1 MIKVRNIHKSFD
13 DIEVLKGIDLDV
25 NDGETIAIIGP
36 SGSGKSTFLRCLNL
50 LEVPQKGTVEIG
62 EHFYD
67 SEHLKK
73 ENFLEIRRATA
84 MVFQDYHLF
93 ENKNVIKNITLPLTT
108 VKKMHKD
115 EANQIAEEL
124 LDRVGLLDKKDM
136 RPSELSGG
144 QQQRVA
150 IARALALKPEIILF
164 DEPTSALDP
173 ELVQEVLDVIKE
185 IAKENMTSII
195 VTHEMSFARD
205 VADRVIFMDGGYIVE
220 QGNAREV
227 ITNPQQER
235 TKKFLGRILNNK

>member
-1 MIKVRNIHKSFD
+1 MIKVRNIHKSFG
-13 DIEVLKGIDLDV
+13 DIEVLKGIDLDM
-25 NDGETIAIIGP
+25 NDGETVAIIGP

-62 EHFYD
+62 KHYYD

-73 ENFLEIRRATA
+73 ENYLDIRRATA

-93 ENKNVIKNITLPLTT
+93 ENKNVIKNITLPLTV
-108 VKKMHKD
+108 VKKMPKD
-115 EANQIAEEL
+115 DANQLAEEL

-173 ELVQEVLDVIKE
+173 ELVQEVLDVIKG

-195 VTHEMSFARD
+195 VTHEMTFARD

-220 QGNAREV
+220 QGNAKEV
-227 ITNPQQER
+227 ITNPKQER
-235 TKKFLGRILNNK
+235 TRKFLGRIINN

>member
-108 VKKMHKD
+108 VKK
-115 EANQIAEEL
+115 
-124 LDRVGLLDKKDM
+124 
-136 RPSELSGG
+136 
-144 QQQRVA
+144 
-150 IARALALKPEIILF
+150 
-164 DEPTSALDP
+164 
-173 ELVQEVLDVIKE
+173 
-185 IAKENMTSII
+185 
-195 VTHEMSFARD
+195 
-205 VADRVIFMDGGYIVE
+205 
-220 QGNAREV
+220 NA
-227 ITNPQQER
+227 
-235 TKKFLGRILNNK
+235 

>member
-1 MIKVRNIHKSFD
+1 MIKVRNIHKSFGN
-13 DIEVLKGIDLDV
+13 IEVLKGIDLDV
-25 NDGETIAIIGP
+25 SDGETIAIIGP

-62 EHFYD
+62 QHFYD

-73 ENFLEIRRATA
+73 ENYLDIRRATA

-93 ENKNVIKNITLPLTT
+93 ENKNVIKNITLPLTV

-115 EANQIAEEL
+115 DANQLAEEL

-173 ELVQEVLDVIKE
+173 ELVQEVLDVIKG

-195 VTHEMSFARD
+195 VTHEMTFARD

-235 TKKFLGRILNNK
+235 TKKFLGRIIKN